1 MKLRKHVYK
10 SQNYH
15 AQKKKFKL
23 EIENC
28 KQIIEDNKNLINNG
42 SFTAKIHYDKMKAG
56 QIKHFWK
63 NDVWAV
69 NTETKKDVSKNV
81 LRVSLLLVWFSHHI
95 YMYCKK
101 LELFIFYDCV

>member
-10 SQNYH
+10 SRNYH
-15 AQKKKFKL
+15 AQKNKYRL

-42 SFTAKIHYDKMKAG
+42 SFIAKIHYDKMKAG

-69 NTETKKDVSKNV
+69 NTQTKKDVFKNV
-81 LRVSLLLVWFSHHI
+81 LERHNYWCGLATIFT
-95 YMYCKK
+95 
-101 LELFIFYDCV
+101 FIAKN

>member
-10 SQNYH
+10 SRNYH
-15 AQKKKFKL
+15 AQKNKYKL

-56 QIKHFWK
+56 EIKHFWK

-69 NTETKKDVSKNV
+69 NTQTKKDVSKNV
-81 LRVSLLLVWFSHHI
+81 LERHYYWCGLAT
-95 YMYCKK
+95 
-101 LELFIFYDCV
+101 IFTCIAKN

>member
-1 MKLRKHVYK
+1 MSINHRIIM
-10 SQNYH
+10 
-15 AQKKKFKL
+15 QKKKFKL

-69 NTETKKDVSKNV
+69 NTQTKKDVSKNV
-81 LRVSLLLVWFSHHI
+81 LEHH
-95 YMYCKK
+95 YYWCGTG
-101 LELFIFYDCV
+101 LATIFTCIAKN

>member
-1 MKLRKHVYK
+1 MH
-10 SQNYH
+10 
-15 AQKKKFKL
+15 KKKFKL

-69 NTETKKDVSKNV
+69 NTEYSNKKRCVQKYV
-81 LRVSLLLVWFSHHI
+81 KASLLLVWFSHHI

-101 LELFIFYDCV
+101 LELPYNRINNATLY

>member
-15 AQKKKFKL
+15 AQKKYKL

-69 NTETKKDVSKNV
+69 NTQTKKDVSKNV
-81 LRVSLLLVWFSHHI
+81 LERHNYWWFSHHI
-95 YMYCKK
+95 YIYCKK